1 MEGVPT
7 ISFEAQ
13 IVMLSGLTIINI
25 LNLVLCKNLIKH
37 KKILIALNIAQLLF
51 GGIFHIIASIV
62 ILVLLFIQ
70 TTDVQEI
77 EKQPLKL
84 PELEKITVKRK
95 WLYCIIWILLF
106 TFFYTNIIPMPFLQ
120 AIPPIV
126 RIILVYAIQA
136 IILILF
142 LKEDIKRDFVVFKNN
157 FKTYLKY
164 IFPKLGIFLIIYIAI
179 SIPVA
184 LISGQ
189 ISTNQAQINE
199 LPIALTVVMAV
210 ILAPILEEFMFR
222 GLLRKGFNNDTIFM
236 IFSSLVFGAAHVLY
250 AEENFIMY
258 IYIIPYALLGYF
270 LARTYT
276 KTNNI
281 FTNIT
286 VHFVWNSFSMLLML
300 TTKLMNG

>member
-13 IVMLSGLTIINI
+13 IVMLSGLTIINM

-37 KKILIALNIAQLLF
+37 KKILIALNIVQLLF

-77 EKQPLKL
+77 ERKPLQL

-106 TFFYTNIIPMPFLQ
+106 TFLYTNIIPMPFLQ

-136 IILILF
+136 LILILF
-142 LKEDIKRDFVVFKNN
+142 LKEDIKRDFVAFKNN

-184 LISGQ
+184 LIAGQ

-199 LPIALTVVMAV
+199 LPITITIIVAV

-300 TTKLMNG
+300 ATKLMNG